1 MPYLLNVVY
10 LLLIFAASPYLLWC
24 RLRHGKYRD
33 GWQQKLWGDVPRRR
47 NRRVPCLWL
56 HAVSVGEVNLLQPLI
71 ARWEQGHPDWEI
83 VISTT
88 TQTGFALAQK
98 RYAPRTVFYAPLD
111 FTWSVNAAMHII
123 RPTLLVMAELELW
136 PNWIAAAQREGARVA
151 VINGR
156 LSWKSFRGYQR
167 IARWIR
173 GTLESLDLVLVQN
186 AEYAERFIALGANQQ
201 RVHVTGSI
209 KFDGAQTD
217 RNNSATK
224 KLATLAGIEKSDVV
238 LLAGSTQA
246 PEELLAIEAFQHLS
260 RRYPNLRLLITP
272 RHPERFDEVAKLLD
286 RSGLRWERRS
296 RLETGNHDP
305 SARVLLIDVVGEL
318 GAWWGTSTIAY
329 VGGSLS
335 RRGGQNMIEPAAYG
349 SAICFGPNTWN
360 FRDVVQ
366 LLLHSNAA
374 HVVQNGAELQAFVE
388 RCLRESQFAYDLGKR
403 AQELVVAQQG
413 AADRTL
419 VFLQGLAASSLTRTI
434 PTHAVV
440 KAQRKPPRRQAG

>member
-1 MPYLLNVVY
+1 MPYLLNIVY
-10 LLLIFAASPYLLWC
+10 AVLILAAMPYLLWC

-33 GWQQKLWGDVPRRR
+33 GWRQKLWGDVPRRR
-47 NRRVPCLWL
+47 NRKVPCLWL

-71 ARWEQGHPDWEI
+71 ARWEQAHPDWEI

-98 RYAPRTVFYAPLD
+98 RYAPRPVFYAPLD
-111 FTWSVNAAMHII
+111 FTWSVATAMHII

-136 PNWIAAAQREGARVA
+136 PNWIAAAHREGARVA

-156 LSWKSFRGYQR
+156 LSSKSFRGYQR
-167 IARWIR
+167 IARLLR

-186 AEYAERFIALGANQQ
+186 AEYAQRFIALGANAK

-209 KFDGAQTD
+209 KFDGVQTD
-217 RNNSATK
+217 RNNGATK
-224 KLATLAGIEKSDVV
+224 RLAMLAGIEQQDIV

-246 PEELLAIEAFQHLS
+246 PEEQLAVEAFQHLS
-260 RRYPNLRLLITP
+260 AKHPHLRLLITP
-272 RHPERFDEVAKLLD
+272 RHPERFDDVARLLE
-286 RSGLRWERRS
+286 RSGVHWERRS
-296 RLETGNHDP
+296 RLESAGHDRK
-305 SARVLLIDVVGEL
+305 ARVLLIDVVGEL

-349 SAICFGPNTWN
+349 SAVCFGPNTWN
-360 FRDVVQ
+360 FKDVVQ
-366 LLLHSNAA
+366 LLLHSDAA
-374 HVVQNGAELQAFVE
+374 HVVQDGAELQAFVE
-388 RCLRESQFAYDLGKR
+388 RCLLDPLFAARLGRR
-403 AQELVVAQQG
+403 AQELVIAQQG

-419 VFLQGLAASSLTRTI
+419 VFLQGLAAVKQQP
-434 PTHAVV
+434 PT
-440 KAQRKPPRRQAG
+440 RRQAG

>member
-1 MPYLLNVVY
+1 MPYLLNIVY
-10 LLLIFAASPYLLWC
+10 ALLICAAMPYLLYC
-24 RLRHGKYRD
+24 RIRHGKYRD
-33 GWQQKLWGDVPRRR
+33 GWRQKLWGDVPRRR
-47 NRRVPCLWL
+47 NRKVPCLWL

-71 ARWEQGHPDWEI
+71 ARWEQAHPDWEI

-111 FTWSVNAAMHII
+111 FTWSTAAAMHII

-136 PNWIAAAQREGARVA
+136 PNWIAAAHREGARVA

-156 LSWKSFRGYQR
+156 LSSQSFQGYQR
-167 IARWIR
+167 IARWLH
-173 GTLESLDLVLVQN
+173 GTLASLDLVLVQN
-186 AEYAERFIALGANQQ
+186 AEYSQRFLALGANEK

-217 RNNSATK
+217 RNNGNTK
-224 KLATLAGIEKSDVV
+224 RLATLAGIEPTDIV

-246 PEELLAIEAFQHLS
+246 PEEQLAVEAFQHLAAKHL
-260 RRYPNLRLLITP
+260 NLRLVITP

-286 RSGLRWERRS
+286 RSGVRWERRS
-296 RLETGNHDP
+296 RLESSGHDRA
-305 SARVLLIDVVGEL
+305 ARVLLIDVVGEL

-349 SAICFGPNTWN
+349 SAVCFGPNTWN
-360 FRDVVQ
+360 FKDVVQ
-366 LLLHSNAA
+366 LLLHAEAA
-374 HVVQNGAELQAFVE
+374 QVVQNGAELQTFVE
-388 RCLRESQFAYDLGKR
+388 RCLCEPQFATQLGKR

-419 VFLQGLAASSLTRTI
+419 VFLQGLAANSLTRTI
-434 PTHAVV
+434 PTPAAA
-440 KAQRKPPRRQAG
+440 KQQRPPRRQAG

>member
-1 MPYLLNVVY
+1 MPYLLNIAY
-10 LLLIFAASPYLLWC
+10 ALLICAAMPYLLWC

-33 GWQQKLWGDVPRRR
+33 GWRQKLWGDVPRRR
-47 NRRVPCLWL
+47 NRKVPCLWL

-71 ARWEQGHPDWEI
+71 ARWEQAHPDWEI

-88 TQTGFALAQK
+88 TQTGYALAQK
-98 RYAPRTVFYAPLD
+98 RYAPRPVFYAPLD
-111 FTWSVNAAMHII
+111 FTWSTATAMKII
-123 RPTLLVMAELELW
+123 KPTLLVMAELELW
-136 PNWIAAAQREGARVA
+136 PNWIAAAHREGAHVA

-156 LSWKSFRGYQR
+156 LSSKSFKGYQR

-173 GTLESLDLVLVQN
+173 GTIESLDLVLVQN
-186 AEYAERFIALGANQQ
+186 AEYAQRFIALGANEKH
-201 RVHVTGSI
+201 VHVTGSI

-217 RNNSATK
+217 RNNGATK
-224 KLATLAGIEKSDVV
+224 RLAALAGIEQPDIV

-246 PEELLAIEAFQHLS
+246 PEEQLAVETFQQLS
-260 RRYPNLRLLITP
+260 TKHPNLRLLITP
-272 RHPERFDEVAKLLD
+272 RHPERFDEVARLLD
-286 RSGLRWERRS
+286 RSGVRWERRS
-296 RLETGNHDP
+296 RLETTGHDHE
-305 SARVLLIDVVGEL
+305 ARVLLIDVVGEL

-349 SAICFGPNTWN
+349 SAVCFGPNTWN
-360 FRDVVQ
+360 FKDVVQ
-366 LLLHSNAA
+366 LLLHSDAA

-388 RCLRESQFAYDLGKR
+388 RCLLDPLFAARLGRR

-419 VFLQGLAASSLTRTI
+419 VFLQGLAA
-434 PTHAVV
+434 V
-440 KAQRKPPRRQAG
+440 KQQPPPHRRAG

>member
-1 MPYLLNVVY
+1 MPYLLNIIY
-10 LLLIFAASPYLLWC
+10 ALLLIAASPYLIYS
-24 RLRHGKYRD
+24 RIRHGKYRD
-33 GWQQKLWGDVPRRR
+33 GWRQKLWGDVPRRR

-71 ARWEQGHPDWEI
+71 ARWEQAHPDWEI

-111 FTWSVNAAMHII
+111 FTWSVATAMHII

-136 PNWIAAAQREGARVA
+136 PNWIAAAHREGARVA

-156 LSWKSFRGYQR
+156 LSSKSFKGYQR

-173 GTLESLDLVLVQN
+173 GTLASLDLVLVQN
-186 AEYAERFIALGANQQ
+186 AEYAQRFIALGANEK

-217 RNNSATK
+217 RANGASK
-224 KLATLAGIEKSDVV
+224 KLAALAGIAKDDVV
-238 LLAGSTQA
+238 FLAGSTQA
-246 PEELLAIEAFQHLS
+246 PEEQLAIETFQHLS
-260 RRYPNLRLLITP
+260 KQHPDLRLLITP
-272 RHPERFDEVAKLLD
+272 RHPERFDEVARLLD
-286 RSGLRWERRS
+286 RSGLCWERRS
-296 RLETGNHDP
+296 RLDGTSHDP
-305 SARVLLIDVVGEL
+305 AARILLIDVVGEL
-318 GAWWGTSTIAY
+318 GAWWGAAHIAY

-349 SAICFGPNTWN
+349 AAVCFGPNTWN
-360 FRDVVQ
+360 FKDVVQ
-366 LLLHSNAA
+366 LLLHSEAA
-374 HVVQNGAELQAFVE
+374 HVVNNGAELQAFVA
-388 RCLRESQFAYDLGKR
+388 RCLNEPQFVRVQGKR
-403 AQELVVAQQG
+403 AQELVLAQQG

-419 VFLQGLAASSLTRTI
+419 VFLQGLAASSLMPTI
-434 PTHAVV
+434 PTPAAA
-440 KAQRKPPRRQAG
+440 KQRRLPRRQAG